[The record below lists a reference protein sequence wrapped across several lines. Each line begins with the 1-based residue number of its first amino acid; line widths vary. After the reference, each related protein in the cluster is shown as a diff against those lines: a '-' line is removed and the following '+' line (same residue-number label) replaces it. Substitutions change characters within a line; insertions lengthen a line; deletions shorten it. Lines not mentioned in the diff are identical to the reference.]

1 MLPRPRTIRLLAGV
15 TGLLTSLTCG
25 WQVYQLMMWG
35 IWGAPPN
42 PLHTVALL
50 GSAGL
55 FVASVVLVATRR
67 RWTAVAC
74 LAADIPLWVFYA
86 PATVSS
92 LSVFHGSPDLLHLF
106 IFGPPLLLLACTA
119 LAAYGSWRPD
129 PPPGPAADRGF
140 EVRPG
145 PPT

>member
-1 MLPRPRTIRLLAGV
+1 MPPHPRTARLLAGV
-15 TGLLTSLTCG
+15 TGLLASLACG
-25 WQVYQLMMWG
+25 WQVYQLMRLG
-35 IWGAPPN
+35 IWGAPRS
-42 PLHTVALL
+42 PLHPVALV
-50 GSAGL
+50 GAAGL
-55 FVASVVLVATRR
+55 FVASVVLIITRG
-67 RWTAVAC
+67 RWAAVAC
-74 LAADIPLWVFYA
+74 LAADVALCAFYA

-119 LAAYGSWRPD
+119 LAAYGVWRPD